1 MALVAIKLRG
11 MPWRVTEE
19 EIEEFFTDYKWVR
32 ESIRI
37 GELEGGRRTGQ
48 GCILF
53 ESEEEAERAMDKDG
67 EYIGPRFVQLSQE
80 SFAFHE
86 NFMNDQLGC
95 ISVNINRMLNED
107 NLNTSVKLRGL
118 PREVTKQDLL
128 DFFADY
134 NLTEDQVHI
143 EMRFGR
149 KTGWGLVFLN
159 SEEDQQRAREE
170 LNKQYIGERYVDV
183 MIPRLEES
191 Q

>member
-67 EYIGPRFVQLSQE
+67 EYIGSRFVQLS
-80 SFAFHE
+80 
-86 NFMNDQLGC
+86 
-95 ISVNINRMLNED
+95 
-107 NLNTSVKLRGL
+107 
-118 PREVTKQDLL
+118 
-128 DFFADY
+128 
-134 NLTEDQVHI
+134 
-143 EMRFGR
+143 
-149 KTGWGLVFLN
+149 
-159 SEEDQQRAREE
+159 
-170 LNKQYIGERYVDV
+170 
-183 MIPRLEES
+183 
-191 Q
+191 